1 MRVAWLGI
9 VAACGGGAAHNADA
23 PTSDAAADAA
33 VDAPPPPDPWT
44 AALGDVIP
52 GVTLSDGWTDLR
64 AMLPPMA
71 ITGGWTDS
79 LFALPAG
86 GELRFAYEQ
95 EDFFDVFIGTGQVTT
110 GPVLAGVTSDYFKMF
125 DATLTDG
132 GWVVTPD
139 LINSPD
145 PALVEASPATNASDD
160 LYIFTR
166 FDPVSGHSLLYY
178 SELTAGSW
186 SAATE
191 LPINAESCNNTDN
204 AKLVGELA
212 TSVTLV
218 FESTRGDDAGVGA
231 TCGNRT
237 LYYSTYA
244 SGAFHAGREGTGRS
258 PRRRAMIRNR
268 GSPPISTPCT
278 SRARATPSTACSPRR
293 ARVPAIRFANIHP
306 VVQPTTT
313 SSNFAGNDVVFIG
326 EASVVVR
333 PEGELLY
340 MMCAIASNTHGG
352 NTYGNADDITLVPCV
367 ARRPS

>member
-191 LPINAESCNNTDN
+191 LPINAESCNNDN

-212 TSVTLV
+212 TSVTIV

-244 SGAFHAGREGTGRS
+244 SGAFTPVAKVPGIAEATSDDSQPWISADLDTLYFTSTRDAEYGVFTATRAS
-258 PRRRAMIRNR
+258 P
-268 GSPPISTPCT
+268 SDP
-278 SRARATPSTACSPRR
+278 
-293 ARVPAIRFANIHP
+293 FANIHP

-313 SSNFAGNDVVFIG
+313 SSNFAGNDVFIG

-333 PEGELLY
+333 PVGELLY